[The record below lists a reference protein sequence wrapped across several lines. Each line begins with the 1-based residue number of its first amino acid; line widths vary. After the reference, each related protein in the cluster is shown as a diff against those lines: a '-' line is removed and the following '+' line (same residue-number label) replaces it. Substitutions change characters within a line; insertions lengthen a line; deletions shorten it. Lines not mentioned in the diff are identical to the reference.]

1 MTPALLL
8 CGGRATR
15 LRPLSDELPKALM
28 PLGPTCVFE
37 LQLLWLRQHGVSEI
51 AVAAGGA
58 TDAIQDRFGRGDGFA
73 VNLAY
78 VPEQE
83 PLGSG
88 GVLRT
93 AAANWRAPFWVIN
106 GDVLTALDL
115 PLMAEQHTATGALA
129 SIALAAVDDVSG
141 FGAVELGPCAE
152 ILRFVEKPD
161 PKDTPSHFV
170 NAGVWRVE
178 PDALALLPPS
188 GFASVEYDL
197 FPAIRA
203 RGGRLQGFLID
214 GYWLDLGTP
223 ERYRRAAMDF
233 VADRVPTPGRWPEV
247 RDSRFIGRGSK
258 VGEAATVSSSLIG
271 ARCDVRAGARIE
283 RSVLWDE
290 IDIGAGA
297 TVRDSIIG
305 SGARIASGVTI
316 DGAVVGQRSLVTR
329 DLALGEQVATGKRA

>member
-1 MTPALLL
+1 MRHP
-8 CGGRATR
+8 
-15 LRPLSDELPKALM
+15 
-28 PLGPTCVFE
+28 
-37 LQLLWLRQHGVSEI
+37 
-51 AVAAGGA
+51 
-58 TDAIQDRFGRGDGFA
+58 
-73 VNLAY
+73 
-78 VPEQE
+78 
-83 PLGSG
+83 
-88 GVLRT
+88 
-93 AAANWRAPFWVIN
+93 
-106 GDVLTALDL
+106 
-115 PLMAEQHTATGALA
+115 
-129 SIALAAVDDVSG
+129 
-141 FGAVELGPCAE
+141 
-152 ILRFVEKPD
+152 
-161 PKDTPSHFV
+161 HFV

>member
-1 MTPALLL
+1 MTSALLL

-51 AVAAGGA
+51 TVAAGRA
-58 TDAIQDRFGRGDGFA
+58 TDTIQERFGRGDGFA

-83 PLGSG
+83 LLGSG

-93 AAANWRAPFWVIN
+93 AAASWREPFWVIN
-106 GDVLTALDL
+106 GDVLAALDL
-115 PLMAEQHTATGALA
+115 SLMADRHTATGAMA
-129 SIALAAVDDVSG
+129 SISLAAVDDVRG
-141 FGAVELGPCAE
+141 FGVAELGPREE
-152 ILRFVEKPD
+152 ISRFVEKPE
-161 PKDTPSHFV
+161 PQDTPSNFV
-170 NAGVWRVE
+170 NAGVWRID

-197 FPAIRA
+197 FPAIREQ
-203 RGGRLQGFLID
+203 GGRLQGFFVD
-214 GYWLDLGTP
+214 GYWIDLGTP
-223 ERYRRAAMDF
+223 ERYRRAAMDL
-233 VADRVPTPGRWPEV
+233 VADRVPTPRRLAEV
-247 RDSRFIGRGSK
+247 RDGRFIGRGSQ
-258 VGEAATVSSSLIG
+258 VGDTAAVTSSLIG

-290 IDIGAGA
+290 VSIGAEA

-305 SGARIASGVTI
+305 SGARIASGITL
-316 DGAVVGQRSLVTR
+316 DGAVVGQRSAVTR
-329 DLALGEQVATGKRA
+329 NLAQGEQVPTGKHV

>member
-1 MTPALLL
+1 MVHALLL
-8 CGGRATR
+8 CGGRARR

-37 LQLLWLRQHGVSEI
+37 LQLLWLRQHGISEI
-51 AVAAGGA
+51 TVAAGRA
-58 TDAIQDRFGRGDGFA
+58 TDAIQERFGRGEGCA

-93 AAANWRAPFWVIN
+93 AAANWREPFWVIN
-106 GDVLTALDL
+106 GDVLIALDL
-115 PLMAEQHTATGALA
+115 PLMAERHAATGAMA
-129 SIALAAVDDVSG
+129 SIALAAVEDVSG
-141 FGAVELGPCAE
+141 FGVAELGPRAE

-161 PKDTPSHFV
+161 PQDAPSTFV

-188 GFASVEYDL
+188 GFSSVEYDL
-197 FPAIRA
+197 FPAIRKQ
-203 RGGRLQGFLID
+203 GQQLQGFLID
-214 GYWLDLGTP
+214 GYWIDLGTP
-223 ERYRRAAMDF
+223 ERYRRAAIDF
-233 VADRVPTPGRWPEV
+233 AANRVPAPNCRPEV
-247 RDSRFIGRGSK
+247 RDGRFIGRGSK
-258 VGEAATVSSSLIG
+258 VGDAATINSSLIG
-271 ARCDVRAGARIE
+271 ARCDVRAGAWIE

-290 IDIGAGA
+290 VNIGAGA

-305 SGARIASGVTI
+305 SGARIASGVTL
-316 DGAVVGQRSLVTR
+316 DGAVVGQRSAVTR
-329 DLALGEQVATGKRA
+329 DLTPGERIATGERA